1 MRFSKLL
8 LLAGAAAALAPM
20 SGPAAQAA
28 RGPGLIV
35 FQEDNFGGD
44 YREIREDQPD
54 LGWIHFDDRI
64 SSVQVSRGTW
74 ELCEHAQYRGR
85 CITVDHD
92 IRRLDRKGF
101 DDRTSSIRRI
111 DR

>member
-1 MRFSKLL
+1 MRFVKLL
-8 LLAGAAAALAPM
+8 LLAGAVAATAAL
-20 SGPAAQAA
+20 SGSAAQAA
-28 RGPGLIV
+28 RDAPLVV

-64 SSVQVSRGTW
+64 SSVQVNRGVW
-74 ELCEHAQYRGR
+74 ELCQDSRYRGR

-92 IRRLDRKGF
+92 IRKLDRLGF

-111 DR
+111 H